1 MARPPTENP
10 YQHPFLKPLV
20 FDSDAIAAMSREGFE
35 IATSTHGLETH
46 WKCDLKD
53 PGKDPA

>member
-1 MARPPTENP
+1 MMACPPTENP
-10 YQHPFLKPLV
+10 YQHPFVKSLA

-46 WKCDLKD
+46 
-53 PGKDPA
+53 